1 VPTLEFRIEV
11 HDFPIDGRP
20 FREVRAVDWI
30 ETEITIEGA
39 MNAST
44 GAPGRPR
51 HEDKGDAVL
60 AVLSDEP
67 QGQRAIAEASGVPR
81 STVQRILDQ
90 LEYDGAIRVERGWV
104 GQEGVAPNSTKK
116 KWPPTAFQC
125 RTRIWLYRANPVAHG
140 MARTRWPKVLHW
152 TLGPPLT
159 TSAMMAITTIV
170 KGCSTISESSVCD
183 ARGRLPRHRDDG
195 HGRAPGSARGRRF
208 RARGSRAAPLFH
220 DRDRDLIQRILELEG
235 AIYVG
240 HNGPGPGRVAPRTR
254 SDLACHIQVNAGWA
268 GI

>member
-1 VPTLEFRIEV
+1 LTLGKGNHAGLVPTLEFRIEV

-51 HEDKGDAVL
+51 HEDKRDAVL

-116 KWPPTAFQC
+116 KWATHS
-125 RTRIWLYRANPVAHG
+125 LPVQNQDLALQSQ
-140 MARTRWPKVLHW
+140 PS
-152 TLGPPLT
+152 GPRNGPDEV
-159 TSAMMAITTIV
+159 AQ
-170 KGCSTISESSVCD
+170 SSSLD
-183 ARGRLPRHRDDG
+183 FGATPDDERDDG
-195 HGRAPGSARGRRF
+195 H
-208 RARGSRAAPLFH
+208 H
-220 DRDRDLIQRILELEG
+220 DDRQGLLDDLRELG
-235 AIYVG
+235 
-240 HNGPGPGRVAPRTR
+240 
-254 SDLACHIQVNAGWA
+254 L
-268 GI
+268 

>member
-1 VPTLEFRIEV
+1 MRPPV
-11 HDFPIDGRP
+11 HPAGRATRTRAMRFLPCCRMSRRANARSQRPPAFPAPQSRGSSINSSTTAPSGSSADGW
-20 FREVRAVDWI
+20 AKKGW
-30 ETEITIEGA
+30 
-39 MNAST
+39 
-44 GAPGRPR
+44 PR
-51 HEDKGDAVL
+51 TPRRK
-60 AVLSDEP
+60 
-67 QGQRAIAEASGVPR
+67 SG
-81 STVQRILDQ
+81 
-90 LEYDGAIRVERGWV
+90 
-104 GQEGVAPNSTKK
+104 
-116 KWPPTAFQC
+116 PPTAFQC